1 MSEKKQ
7 WQSMTIEE
15 KNIELYRKQVDI
27 LDKFLVRKAV
37 SQDDYDRI
45 ICELNNRMLNRND
58 E

>member
-7 WQSMTIEE
+7 WESMTIEE